1 MALVGVEVEERAGG
15 AVERLVTGRDDHD
28 AAEHEQERGLLDA
41 VLAECLAGLQLDE
54 HCSLGPVLRVQ
65 DHRRPRTVRCLD
77 PPEAASDARTA
88 SSRTR
93 RAANQRFT
101 RLAAMPLAVDRY
113 ELGPLQTNCYVVRS
127 ERGAAECAVID
138 PGGDAADLR
147 LELARLGTSC
157 AGILV
162 THGHF
167 DHLGGVAD
175 LAEGTGAEVW
185 MPEGERER
193 LERFPEFAPVGVAGR
208 PHAPE
213 HLVSGGETIE
223 VAGIPFECLA
233 VPGHSPAHVAFYA
246 EGELFSG
253 DVLFA
258 GSVGRV
264 DLPGADWDTLLAS
277 VRMLVEKLPPETVV
291 HPGHGPETTLGV
303 ELARNPFLAELR
315 AEAGS
320 AGG

>member
-1 MALVGVEVEERAGG
+1 
-15 AVERLVTGRDDHD
+15 
-28 AAEHEQERGLLDA
+28 
-41 VLAECLAGLQLDE
+41 
-54 HCSLGPVLRVQ
+54 
-65 DHRRPRTVRCLD
+65 
-77 PPEAASDARTA
+77 
-88 SSRTR
+88 
-93 RAANQRFT
+93 
-101 RLAAMPLAVDRY
+101 MPLAVDRY
-113 ELGPLQTNCYVVRS
+113 QLGPLDTNCYVVRRDGS
-127 ERGAAECAVID
+127 AAECVVID
-138 PGGDAADLR
+138 PGGDAANLR

-167 DHLGGVAD
+167 DHVGGVAD

-193 LERFPEFAPVGVAGR
+193 LERYPEFAPVGVPGR
-208 PHAPE
+208 PYAPE
-213 HLVSGGETIE
+213 HLVRGGETVE
-223 VAGIPFECLA
+223 VAGISFECLA

-253 DVLFA
+253 DLLFA

-277 VRMLVEKLPPETVV
+277 VRMLAERFPPETVV
-291 HPGHGPETTLGV
+291 HPGHGHETTLGV

-320 AGG
+320 AGGQAADARPEDSAASGNAGA